1 MTESDSLRMSL
12 MITGAWI
19 SQIVYVVAKLDLAD
33 RIAENPR
40 TSDQLARETGT
51 HPQAMARLLRAS
63 SSLGVFRI
71 DETGKYHLTS
81 LAESLRGDVPGSQKA
96 LAIMMGEEHYR
107 CWGELLYSVRTG
119 KKAFDHLYGQPIFEY
134 LGQHPEQARI
144 FDAAMTSVH
153 GRESRPMA
161 KAYNFSQFETLADIG
176 GGNGSLL
183 IEILR
188 EHPGVNGILYDL
200 PGVID
205 RTRANVEQ
213 AGMSDR
219 IELIPGNFFE
229 SIPAGADAYL
239 MRHII
244 HDWNDE
250 QCGTIL
256 GNVRQVIGPDGKLLI
271 AESVIPDGD
280 EPFFGKLL
288 DLTMLLLPGGQE
300 RTEEEYRHLLQTNG
314 FDLTQVVPTASEVS
328 FIEGIKASN

>member
-1 MTESDSLRMSL
+1 MTVPESVRMSQ

-33 RIAENPR
+33 RIAESPR

-51 HPQAMARLLRAS
+51 HPQSMSRLLRAS

-71 DETGKYHLTS
+71 DETGKYQLTP

-153 GRESRPMA
+153 GRESGPMA

-200 PGVID
+200 PGVIE
-205 RTRANVEQ
+205 RTRANIER
-213 AGMSDR
+213 AGMSER

-244 HDWNDE
+244 HDWSDE

-256 GNVRQVIGPDGKLLI
+256 GNVHQVLGPAGKLLI

-288 DLTMLLLPGGQE
+288 DLTMLLIPGGQE
-300 RTEEEYRHLLQTNG
+300 RTEVEYRHLLQSNG
-314 FDLTQVVPTASEVS
+314 FELTQVIPTASEVS